1 VCSATGPRRK
11 LRLHHQP
18 PAHRL
23 QRHPVP
29 GRLRTENHPDDDGI
43 TTRHFDVTDE
53 EREGELELSY
63 DPSELEI
70 VNVLRNSSRI
80 GEKAYA
86 FAKNE
91 DGEWTV
97 YDEDCRPIFRVRE

>member
-1 VCSATGPRRK
+1 MEA
-11 LRLHHQP
+11 LDP
-18 PAHRL
+18 PDTALYQLTRCIV
-23 QRHPVP
+23 R
-29 GRLRTENHPDDDGI
+29 EEWSKDDDGI